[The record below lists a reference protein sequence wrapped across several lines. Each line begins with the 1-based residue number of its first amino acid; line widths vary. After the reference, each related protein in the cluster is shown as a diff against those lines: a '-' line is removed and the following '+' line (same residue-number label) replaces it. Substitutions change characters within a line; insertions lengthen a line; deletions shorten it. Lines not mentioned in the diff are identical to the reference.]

1 MTGIVTVSVS
11 AKNKRGLAIIG
22 PIIGIREIIS
32 SPPLI
37 NLQLFL
43 TTVRRTAICFASLN
57 IALIL
62 RINQDDAEYTLTTEK
77 L

>member
-22 PIIGIREIIS
+22 PIIGIRESIP

-43 TTVRRTAICFASLN
+43 PTVKRTAIRFASLN
-57 IALIL
+57 ITLIL
-62 RINQDDAEYTLTTEK
+62 RINRMMLNIF
-77 L
+77 